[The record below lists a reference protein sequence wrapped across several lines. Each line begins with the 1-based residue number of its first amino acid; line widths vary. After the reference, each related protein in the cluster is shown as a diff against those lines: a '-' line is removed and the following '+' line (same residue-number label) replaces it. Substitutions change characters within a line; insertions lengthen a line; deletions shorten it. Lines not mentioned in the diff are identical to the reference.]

1 MIAFYS
7 NIFHK
12 IIYFTYDVIIIIG
25 YHTLTTNLL
34 IFFNQGQLFI
44 RYFTFTI
51 RCLKLQTK
59 ASLCQMI
66 DSNNNIWLPSCI
78 SLFPGA
84 YPFVW
89 SILVLTTLGDNNS
102 IRIFF
107 SDECNHLVMYISPIW
122 SISFVKHLLSCI
134 LIFSPYHQLWSLV
147 LLMCARKGVEISSFL
162 IPLFACFCWCYFMFC
177 VVLFCQYLWQYV
189 KILCCLELFPH
200 SLFYCSTPEHWV
212 FLHFLLNTLW
222 CCICLINPW
231 DVYYRNLCPYQP
243 PVVCLL

>member
-51 RCLKLQTK
+51 RCLKLQKK

-89 SILVLTTLGDNNS
+89 SILVLTTLGDNNIS
-102 IRIFF
+102 GYFF
-107 SDECNHLVMYISPIW
+107 LMNATTLLCISVQFGVYP
-122 SISFVKHLLSCI
+122 LSN
-134 LIFSPYHQLWSLV
+134 IFSLV
-147 LLMCARKGVEISSFL
+147 FWYSHL
-162 IPLFACFCWCYFMFC
+162 ITNFEVWFCWCVQERVLKLAVSLFLFLLASVGVISC
-177 VVLFCQYLWQYV
+177 FVLFYFVNICGSMSRYCVALN
-189 KILCCLELFPH
+189 CELFPH
-200 SLFYCSTPEHWV
+200 SLFYFSTLSFQNTGFFFIFCWIHYDAV
-212 FLHFLLNTLW
+212 F
-222 CCICLINPW
+222 
-231 DVYYRNLCPYQP
+231 V
-243 PVVCLL
+243 